1 MKDKTIC
8 WTIIRPVVTYG
19 LEVWTMSESD
29 ENTLATW
36 GRKILRRIFGEVKE
50 NGVWR
55 ILTHQELMYLYREPD
70 IIPEIRKERLK

>member
-8 WTIIRPVVTYG
+8 WIIIRPVVTYS

-50 NGVWR
+50 NGVWS
-55 ILTHQELMYLYREPD
+55 
-70 IIPEIRKERLK
+70 